1 MEDIERF
8 EIETLPQGLGQ
19 LVSCDCVDEIIDNGE
34 DALVFDLILNDNR
47 RNKALVSYVGQYIS
61 QMIQRLKD
69 MYGEVH
75 TNKIFLPINYIVR
88 FQDSPYSKLIL
99 LV

>member
-8 EIETLPQGLGQ
+8 EIETLPQGLWQ

-69 MYGEVH
+69 MYGGVH